1 MKNKLHLII
10 AFSLIGSSILNAN
23 NENIILIESFLAS
36 TLVNAL
42 VIFLASFLA
51 SKIVYQVLLRL
62 GGKERKYSWRMSL
75 TCLIFLVAYLLIEN
89 NYHPFFNLEKL
100 HGYQFKE
107 VVHLITASVLMLFG
121 CFIGYKISP
130 IKRLY
135 Y

>member
-1 MKNKLHLII
+1 MKNKLHVII
-10 AFSLIGSSILNAN
+10 ALALIGSSILRAN
-23 NENIILIESFLAS
+23 NRSIIPMESLIAS

-42 VIFLASFLA
+42 IIFLASFLV
-51 SKIVYQVLLRL
+51 SKVVYQVLLMW
-62 GGKERKYSWRMSL
+62 GGKERKYSWKMNL
-75 TCLIFLVAYLLIEN
+75 TCLIILVAYLLIEN
-89 NYHPFFNLEKL
+89 NYDPFTHIERL

-107 VVHLITASVLMLFG
+107 ILHLITAAVLMSLG